1 MGLVV
6 DNLRK
11 INQKMPGLDFPAI
24 KLSDTQFYKKGLETR
39 EREREIERGLSLCLA
54 AGTEQERENEVFVW
68 NYWD

>member
-1 MGLVV
+1 MGIVV

-39 EREREIERGLSLCLA
+39 ERERDRKRVFFVPSSRDRA
-54 AGTEQERENEVFVW
+54 RERE
-68 NYWD
+68 